1 MDVAVRALL
10 VAAGVGVV
18 AVTLVSA
25 VRTFVVPRAIP
36 VVLSRVVFGTLRA
49 VFNLVASRF
58 DTYRER
64 DRVMSGY
71 APVALLALPVVWLA
85 LVLGG
90 YTLIFEGVDRSGW
103 RESFAVSGSSL
114 LTLGFDHPR
123 TLVGTA
129 ISFTEAG
136 LGIGLVALLLTYLPA
151 MYSAFSRRE
160 TMVAMVEVRGGPAP
174 EAAADGEH
182 RGVWAVELLVRI
194 HLLDRTA
201 HLEDLWPAWEAWF
214 IDVEES
220 HTSLGALAFF
230 RSPQSDRSWVTA
242 AGVMMDT
249 GALYSSVLDVPR
261 APQAELCV
269 RAGYIA
275 LRRIADFF
283 RIPYDPSPEPTDPIS
298 ITRDE
303 FDEACA
309 RMERYGVPLKADRD
323 QAWRDFAGWRVN
335 YDAVLLALCSLT
347 MAAPA
352 PWSSDRAGPYR
363 RPRVLSRAP
372 RHSDGGKGG

>member
-1 MDVAVRALL
+1 MDVALRALL
-10 VAAGVGVV
+10 VLAGGGVV
-18 AVTLVSA
+18 VVTLVSA

-36 VVLSRVVFGTLRA
+36 VVLSRAVFGALRWA
-49 VFNLVASRF
+49 FNVVASR
-58 DTYRER
+58 REAYR
-64 DRVMSGY
+64 DRDRIMSGY
-71 APVALLALPVVWLA
+71 APVALLTLPVVWLA
-85 LVLGG
+85 LVLAG

-151 MYSAFSRRE
+151 MYAAFSRRE

-174 EAAADGEH
+174 EAAEDGRH
-182 RGVWAVELLVRI
+182 GVWAVELLVRI
-194 HLLDRTA
+194 HLLDRTQ

-230 RSPQSDRSWVTA
+230 RSPQPDRSWVTA

-283 RIPYDPSPEPTDPIS
+283 RIPYDPSPEPTDPIA
-298 ITRDE
+298 ITRAE

-309 RMERYGVPLKADRD
+309 RMERYGVPLKTDRD

-363 RPRVLSRAP
+363 RSPMLSRGL
-372 RHSDGGKGG
+372 RHSRGGKRG